1 MAHNIETIAVIG
13 AGTMG
18 NGIAHVLA
26 LSHRQ
31 VVLIDL
37 DETLLGQALD
47 TIAANM
53 ARQVKKGNLGQDE
66 ADRALKAISTST
78 SLEAAAPVDLAI
90 EAATENP
97 GLKRKI
103 FADLDR
109 ICGAGVILASN
120 TSSISIASLAAVTGR
135 ASEVI
140 GMHFMNPVPVMD
152 LVEVILGSETS
163 AETRNTVAA
172 LARELGKTPVTV
184 NDAPGFVANR
194 LLMPMINEA
203 IICLDTGVAQAEAI
217 DEIMV
222 LGMSHPMGP
231 LKLADLIGLDT
242 CLAIMRVLHRD
253 LDDDKYRPSP
263 LLEKMVADGRL
274 GKKTG
279 GGFYA
284 YP

>member
-37 DETLLGQALD
+37 DDTRLGQALD

-53 ARQVKKGNLGQDE
+53 ARQVKKGTLGQDE
-66 ADRALKAISTST
+66 ADRALEAISTAT

-109 ICGAGVILASN
+109 ICSAGVILASN

-172 LARELGKTPVTV
+172 LARAMGKTPVTV

-242 CLAIMRVLHRD
+242 CLAIMQVLHRD
-253 LDDDKYRPSP
+253 LKDDKYAPSP
-263 LLEKMVADGRL
+263 LLGKMVADGRL

-279 GGFYA
+279 SGFYA

>member
-120 TSSISIASLAAVTGR
+120 TSSISITSLAAATGR

-140 GMHFMNPVPVMD
+140 GMHFMNPVPVMT

-163 AETRNTVAA
+163 AATHDTVAG

-203 IICLDTGVAQAEAI
+203 IICFDTGVAQAEAI

>member
-1 MAHNIETIAVIG
+1 MAHNTETVAVIG

-26 LSHRQ
+26 LSGRQ

-37 DETLLGQALD
+37 DDQRLGLGME
-47 TIAANM
+47 TIATNM
-53 ARQVKKGNLGQDE
+53 ARQVAKGKLSQVE
-66 ADRALKAISTST
+66 ADKAVALIASET
-78 SLEAAAPVDLAI
+78 SLDAAASADLAI

-97 GLKRKI
+97 QLKMKI

-109 ICGAGVILASN
+109 ICGTGVILASN
-120 TSSISIASLAAVTGR
+120 TSSISITSLAAVTGR
-135 ASEVI
+135 AAEVI
-140 GMHFMNPVPVMD
+140 GMHFMNPVPVMT

-163 AETRNTVAA
+163 AETRDRVAR
-172 LARELGKTPVTV
+172 LARDMGKTPVTV

-203 IICLDTGVAQAEAI
+203 IICLDTGVAEALAI

-222 LGMSHPMGP
+222 LGLSHPMGP
-231 LKLADLIGLDT
+231 LKLADLIGLDI
-242 CLAIMRVLHRD
+242 CLAIMQVLHRD
-253 LDDDKYRPSP
+253 LDDDKYRPSS
-263 LLEKMVADGRL
+263 LLETMVSEGHL

-279 GGFYA
+279 QGFYD
-284 YP
+284 YE